1 MTASRS
7 DDLTGTMDTI
17 DIPQSVHTQLDAD
30 AEGLSMTSFDPYTP
44 HILCFVMWTSAEAYK
59 KTNWPIIPATMEGCT
74 ELWSRTKKSETFY
87 ERHTASD
94 ITLRF
99 AGEVSSRLHA
109 HNSCTDRSHRS

>member
-7 DDLTGTMDTI
+7 DDLTGTMDINI

-30 AEGLSMTSFDPYTP
+30 AEGLSMTSFDPYAP

-74 ELWSRTKKSETFY
+74 KLLESNQEIRGL
-87 ERHTASD
+87 
-94 ITLRF
+94 LRE
-99 AGEVSSRLHA
+99 A
-109 HNSCTDRSHRS
+109 HRSGHYAEIRRRGE